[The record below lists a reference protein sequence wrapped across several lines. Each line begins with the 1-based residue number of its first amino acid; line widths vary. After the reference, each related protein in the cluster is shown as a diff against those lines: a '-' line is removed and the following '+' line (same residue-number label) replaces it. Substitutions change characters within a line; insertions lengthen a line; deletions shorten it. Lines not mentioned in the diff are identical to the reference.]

1 MKAVESAD
9 KRRDPT
15 AANDSYGADS
25 PLGGIKAGSRSQP
38 QEQLLHSLQYK
49 EAD

>member
-9 KRRDPT
+9 KRCDPT
-15 AANDSYGADS
+15 AADDSCGADS
-25 PLGGIKAGSRSQP
+25 PLGGIKAGFLGQP
-38 QEQLLHSLQYK
+38 QEQLLHVLRCK